1 MPSLR
6 VADSLRSVA
15 SAETAVTSPRGLWK
29 LDVATQAIRRFDA
42 RDGLPSQEF
51 VPGAIAVT
59 GDGTVFAGT
68 LGGAVAFAPH
78 LLRLDSAPPPVH
90 VTAVDVRRDGR
101 VQALDPGQAVQL
113 RYDDMDFRVEMRA
126 LSYAN
131 PASNRYQF
139 RLAGFDPDWID
150 ASRGERTWPQL
161 PAGDYRL

>member
-1 MPSLR
+1 WRIDGEDALLMQRYDNTRGWPTFGAQGL
-6 VADSLRSVA
+6 VVDAAGDVW
-15 SAETAVTSPRGLWK
+15 VTSPRGLWK
-29 LDVATQAIRRFDA
+29 LHVATQAIRRFDA

-131 PASNRYQF
+131 PASNRYQ
-139 RLAGFDPDWID
+139 
-150 ASRGERTWPQL
+150 
-161 PAGDYRL
+161 